1 MIADTVRRS
10 QIIVQRL
17 YIVVGCYSMLNAAR
31 ANVDVIGRDV
41 CLLGVDCVPRL
52 INHRTYGGTRYC
64 CSSDTLAAGYTV
76 QTVQSVRSSSTH
88 TELALLCSYGPHNV
102 FLRA

>member
-1 MIADTVRRS
+1 
-10 QIIVQRL
+10 
-17 YIVVGCYSMLNAAR
+17 MLNAAR

-64 CSSDTLAAGYTV
+64 CSSDTLAAGYAV
-76 QTVQSVRSSSTH
+76 QTVQSVRSSSTR
-88 TELALLCSYGPHNV
+88 TELALLCSYGPRNV
-102 FLRA
+102 FLRAYVRIIL